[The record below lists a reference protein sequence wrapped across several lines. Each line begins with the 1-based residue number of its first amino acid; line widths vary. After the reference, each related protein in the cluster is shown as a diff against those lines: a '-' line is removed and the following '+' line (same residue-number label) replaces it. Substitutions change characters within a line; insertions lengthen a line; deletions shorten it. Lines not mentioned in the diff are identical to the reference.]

1 MGTGYGLACICN
13 VLNPCRNEVSN
24 TFVVVQWLIT
34 GFAALAQV
42 VRPVL
47 LLFGIRGEVILN
59 QEDYNK
65 TWIYMPNGDGKPE
78 VAYLVEPP
86 PEDRISLPQLIK
98 FEYYGSDAPNE
109 VISSSFWIDEND
121 FEHERRKRDTWQDMA
136 EKFDPKLDTKIL
148 VHGWKSSTM
157 SYSIQSIRGAYIQR
171 GQVNVFAINWRDQA
185 DNIYY
190 LTPARYTVQVG
201 RAVAKLIDLLVEE
214 KEADPQRIH
223 LIGHSLGAH
232 IMGYA
237 GSYTK
242 YRVGRITGLDPAR
255 PAFEDCIGPENHL
268 DETDANFVDV
278 IHSCAGYLGFRK
290 PIGMVDFY
298 PNGGGPPQPGCT
310 EISQIFTGCSHGRSY
325 EYFAESIN
333 SDKGFYGVPC
343 GTLAEVKG
351 RNCTGSKILMGD
363 PVPKD
368 ARGIYLVKTAKK
380 PAFALGIDDLLPKDY
395 DEDTN

>member
-1 MGTGYGLACICN
+1 MPSNALACICN
-13 VLNPCRNEVSN
+13 VINPCRNEVST

-47 LLFGIRGEVILN
+47 LLFGIRGEVTLN

-86 PEDRISLPQLIK
+86 PENRISLPQLIQ
-98 FEYYGSDAPNE
+98 FEYYGSAAPDDMR
-109 VISSSFWIDEND
+109 SSGFWIDEND
-121 FEHERRKRDTWQDMA
+121 FERVKRHKRDTWQEMA

-157 SYSIQSIRGAYIQR
+157 SNSIQSIRGAYLKR

-214 KEADPQRIH
+214 KDADPQRIH

-242 YRVGRITGLDPAR
+242 YRVSRVTGLDPAR

-268 DETDANFVDV
+268 DITDANFVDV

-298 PNGGGPPQPGCT
+298 PNGGGPPQPGCN
-310 EISQIFTGCSHGRSY
+310 ELSQIFTGCSHGRSY
-325 EYFAESIN
+325 EYYAESIN
-333 SDKGFYGVPC
+333 SEKGFYGVPC
-343 GTLAEVKG
+343 TTLDQLKG
-351 RNCTGSKILMGD
+351 KNCTGGKILMGD
-363 PVPKD
+363 QVPRD
-368 ARGIYLVKTAKK
+368 AKGIYLVKTANK
-380 PAFALGIDDLLPKDY
+380 PSYALGMDDVWSKD
-395 DEDTN
+395 NNN

>member
-1 MGTGYGLACICN
+1 MMLNLALGWLC
-13 VLNPCRNEVSN
+13 V
-24 TFVVVQWLIT
+24 TVVW
-34 GFAALAQV
+34 
-42 VRPVL
+42 PV
-47 LLFGIRGEVILN
+47 GIRGEVILN

>member
-1 MGTGYGLACICN
+1 MLSLCN
-13 VLNPCRNEVSN
+13 LSN
-24 TFVVVQWLIT
+24 F
-34 GFAALAQV
+34 
-42 VRPVL
+42 
-47 LLFGIRGEVILN
+47 
-59 QEDYNK
+59 
-65 TWIYMPNGDGKPE
+65 
-78 VAYLVEPP
+78 
-86 PEDRISLPQLIK
+86 
-98 FEYYGSDAPNE
+98 SDAPGDMR
-109 VISSSFWIDEND
+109 SSGFWIDENN
-121 FEHERRKRDTWQDMA
+121 FERVRHKRDTWQEMA
-136 EKFDPKLDTKIL
+136 EKFDPSLDTKIL

-157 SYSIQSIRGAYIQR
+157 SNSIQSIRGAYLQR

-214 KEADPQRIH
+214 KDGDPQRIH

-242 YRVGRITGLDPAR
+242 YRVNRITGLDPAR

-298 PNGGGPPQPGCT
+298 PNGGGPPQPGCK
-310 EISQIFTGCSHGRSY
+310 ELSQIFSR
-325 EYFAESIN
+325 
-333 SDKGFYGVPC
+333 
-343 GTLAEVKG
+343 
-351 RNCTGSKILMGD
+351 
-363 PVPKD
+363 
-368 ARGIYLVKTAKK
+368 YL
-380 PAFALGIDDLLPKDY
+380 G
-395 DEDTN
+395 

>member
-1 MGTGYGLACICN
+1 MLLWFCCLLVA
-13 VLNPCRNEVSN
+13 
-24 TFVVVQWLIT
+24 W
-34 GFAALAQV
+34 
-42 VRPVL
+42 PV
-47 LLFGIRGEVILN
+47 GIRAEVALN

-65 TWIYMPNGDGKPE
+65 TWLYMPNGDGKPE

-86 PEDRISLPQLIK
+86 PENRITLPQLIQ
-98 FEYYGSDAPNE
+98 FEYYGSAAAEDKRTSN
-109 VISSSFWIDEND
+109 FWIDEND
-121 FEHERRKRDTWQDMA
+121 FQRVRHKRDTWQEMA
-136 EKFDPKLDTKIL
+136 EKFNPELDTKIL

-157 SYSIQSIRGAYIQR
+157 SNSIQSIRGAYLMR

-214 KEADPQRIH
+214 KDADPKRIH

-242 YRVGRITGLDPAR
+242 YRVSRITGLDPAR

-268 DETDANFVDV
+268 DNTDANFVDV

-298 PNGGGPPQPGCT
+298 PNGGGPPQPGCN
-310 EISQIFTGCSHGRSY
+310 ELSQIFTGCSHGRSY

-343 GTLAEVKG
+343 SSLDELRGKNCSGG
-351 RNCTGSKILMGD
+351 RILMGD
-363 PVPKD
+363 QVPMD
-368 ARGIYLVKTAKK
+368 SRGIYFVRTGNK
-380 PAFALGIDDLLPKDY
+380 PSFALGVY
-395 DEDTN
+395 DIWNNKEEASN

>member
-1 MGTGYGLACICN
+1 MPSNALACICN
-13 VLNPCRNEVSN
+13 VINPCRNEVST

-34 GFAALAQV
+34 GFAALSQV

-47 LLFGIRGEVILN
+47 LLFGIRGEVALN

-65 TWIYMPNGDGKPE
+65 TWIYMPNGEGKPE

-86 PEDRISLPQLIK
+86 PENRISLPQLIQ
-98 FEYYGSDAPNE
+98 FEYYGSDAPDDMR
-109 VISSSFWIDEND
+109 SSSFWIDENNFQRD
-121 FEHERRKRDTWQDMA
+121 KRDKRDTWQEMA
-136 EKFDPKLDTKIL
+136 EKFDPNLDTKIL

-157 SYSIQSIRGAYIQR
+157 SNSIQSIRGAYLQR

-214 KEADPQRIH
+214 KDADPQRIH

-242 YRVGRITGLDPAR
+242 YRVSRVTGLDPAR

-268 DETDANFVDV
+268 DNTDANFVDV

-298 PNGGGPPQPGCT
+298 PNGGGPPQPGCS

-325 EYFAESIN
+325 EYYAESIN

-343 GTLAEVKG
+343 TTLDQMKG
-351 RNCTGSKILMGD
+351 KNCTGGRILMGD
-363 PVPKD
+363 RVPQD
-368 ARGIYLVKTAKK
+368 ARGIYLVKTANK
-380 PAFALGIDDLLPKDY
+380 PSYALGMDDLWPKDY
-395 DEDTN
+395 NNNN

>member
-1 MGTGYGLACICN
+1 MSSNALACICN
-13 VLNPCRNEVSN
+13 VISPCRNEISN
-24 TFVVVQWLIT
+24 TFVVIQWLVT

-47 LLFGIRGEVILN
+47 LLFGIRGEVALS

-65 TWIYMPNGDGKPE
+65 TWIYMPNGEGKPE

-86 PEDRISLPQLIK
+86 PENRINLPQLIK
-98 FEYYGSDAPNE
+98 FELYGSDASL
-109 VISSSFWIDEND
+109 SSSADFWIDDNN
-121 FEHERRKRDTWQDMA
+121 FEFSQRHKRDTWQEMA
-136 EKFDPKLDTKIL
+136 EKFNPALDTKIL

-157 SYSIQSIRGAYIQR
+157 SNSIQSIRGAYIER
-171 GQVNVFAINWRDQA
+171 GQVNVFAINWQDQA

-214 KEADPQRIH
+214 KDADPQRIH

-242 YRVGRITGLDPAR
+242 YRVNRITGLDPAR

-268 DETDANFVDV
+268 DDTDANFVDV

-298 PNGGGPPQPGCT
+298 PNGGGPPQPGCK
-310 EISQIFTGCSHGRSY
+310 ELSQIFTGCSHGRSY
-325 EYFAESIN
+325 EYYAESIN
-333 SDKGFYGVPC
+333 SPKGFYGVPC
-343 GTLAEVKG
+343 SGLDELKG
-351 RNCTGSKILMGD
+351 KNCTGSKILMGD
-363 PVPKD
+363 PVPRD
-368 ARGIYLVKTAKK
+368 ARGIFFVKTANK
-380 PAFALGIDDLLPKDY
+380 PSYALGIGEIL
-395 DEDTN
+395 N

>member
-1 MGTGYGLACICN
+1 MRCIY
-13 VLNPCRNEVSN
+13 S
-24 TFVVVQWLIT
+24 VQKSV
-34 GFAALAQV
+34 FK
-42 VRPVL
+42 
-47 LLFGIRGEVILN
+47 LFLKN
-59 QEDYNK
+59 
-65 TWIYMPNGDGKPE
+65 
-78 VAYLVEPP
+78 L
-86 PEDRISLPQLIK
+86 
-98 FEYYGSDAPNE
+98 SDAPNDM
-109 VISSSFWIDEND
+109 ISSNFWIDEND
-121 FEHERRKRDTWQDMA
+121 FERARHKRDTWQEMA

-157 SYSIQSIRGAYIQR
+157 SNSIQSIRGAYIQR

-214 KEADPQRIH
+214 KNADPQRIH

-242 YRVGRITGLDPAR
+242 YRVSRITGLDPAR

-268 DETDANFVDV
+268 DDTDANFVDV

-310 EISQIFTGCSHGRSY
+310 EISQIF
-325 EYFAESIN
+325 
-333 SDKGFYGVPC
+333 
-343 GTLAEVKG
+343 
-351 RNCTGSKILMGD
+351 SK
-363 PVPKD
+363 
-368 ARGIYLVKTAKK
+368 
-380 PAFALGIDDLLPKDY
+380 Y
-395 DEDTN
+395 DEGIPHNSN

>member
-1 MGTGYGLACICN
+1 MPSNALACICN
-13 VLNPCRNEVSN
+13 VINPCRNEVST

-34 GFAALAQV
+34 GFAALSQV

-47 LLFGIRGEVILN
+47 LLFGIRGEVALN
-59 QEDYNK
+59 QEDYNR
-65 TWIYMPNGDGKPE
+65 TWIYMPNGEGKPE

-86 PEDRISLPQLIK
+86 PENRISLPQLIQ
-98 FEYYGSDAPNE
+98 FEYYGSDAPDDMR
-109 VISSSFWIDEND
+109 SSSFWIDENNFQRD
-121 FEHERRKRDTWQDMA
+121 KRDKRDTWQEMA
-136 EKFDPKLDTKIL
+136 EKFDPNLDTKIL

-157 SYSIQSIRGAYIQR
+157 SNSIQSIRGAYLQR

-214 KEADPQRIH
+214 KDADPQRIH

-242 YRVGRITGLDPAR
+242 YRVSRVTGLDPAR

-268 DETDANFVDV
+268 DNTDANFVDV

-298 PNGGGPPQPGCT
+298 PNGGGPPQPGCS

-325 EYFAESIN
+325 EYYAESIN

-343 GTLAEVKG
+343 TTLDQMKG
-351 RNCTGSKILMGD
+351 KNCTGGRILMGD
-363 PVPKD
+363 RVPQD
-368 ARGIYLVKTAKK
+368 ARGIYLVKTANK
-380 PAFALGIDDLLPKDY
+380 PSYALGMDDLWPKDY
-395 DEDTN
+395 NNNN

>member
-1 MGTGYGLACICN
+1 MLALCWLCCGLA
-13 VLNPCRNEVSN
+13 LNGMV
-24 TFVVVQWLIT
+24 
-34 GFAALAQV
+34 
-42 VRPVL
+42 
-47 LLFGIRGEVILN
+47 GIRGEVALN

-65 TWIYMPNGDGKPE
+65 TWIYMPNGQGKPE

-86 PEDRISLPQLIK
+86 PENRINLPQLIK
-98 FEYYGSDAPNE
+98 FELYGSD
-109 VISSSFWIDEND
+109 SSSSADFWIDDNNFD
-121 FEHERRKRDTWQDMA
+121 FPQRHKRDTWQEMA
-136 EKFDPKLDTKIL
+136 EKFNPDLDTKIL

-157 SYSIQSIRGAYIQR
+157 SNSIQSIRGAYIER
-171 GQVNVFAINWRDQA
+171 GQVNVFAINWKDQA

-214 KEADPQRIH
+214 KDADPQRIH

-242 YRVGRITGLDPAR
+242 YRVNRITGLDPAR

-268 DETDANFVDV
+268 DDTDADFVDV

-298 PNGGGPPQPGCT
+298 PNGGGPPQPGCK
-310 EISQIFTGCSHGRSY
+310 ELSQIFTGCSHGRSY
-325 EYFAESIN
+325 EYYAESIN
-333 SDKGFYGVPC
+333 SPKGFYGVPC
-343 GTLAEVKG
+343 SGLDELKG
-351 RNCTGSKILMGD
+351 KNCTGGKILMGD
-363 PVPKD
+363 PVPRE
-368 ARGIYLVKTAKK
+368 ARGIFFVKTANK
-380 PAFALGIDDLLPKDY
+380 PSYALGIDDIWS
-395 DEDTN
+395 N

>member
-1 MGTGYGLACICN
+1 MSSNALACICN
-13 VLNPCRNEVSN
+13 VINPCRNEVST

-47 LLFGIRGEVILN
+47 LLFGIRGEVALS

-65 TWIYMPNGDGKPE
+65 TWIYMPNGEGKPE

-86 PEDRISLPQLIK
+86 PENRINLPQLIK
-98 FEYYGSDAPNE
+98 FELYGSE
-109 VISSSFWIDEND
+109 SSSSADFWIDDDN
-121 FEHERRKRDTWQDMA
+121 FEFPQRHKRDTWQEMA
-136 EKFDPKLDTKIL
+136 EKFNPDLDTKIL

-157 SYSIQSIRGAYIQR
+157 SNSIQSIRGAYIER
-171 GQVNVFAINWRDQA
+171 GQVNVFAINWKDQA

-214 KEADPQRIH
+214 KDADPQRIH

-242 YRVGRITGLDPAR
+242 YRVNRITGLDPAR

-268 DETDANFVDV
+268 DDTDANFVDV
-278 IHSCAGYLGFRK
+278 IHSCAGYLGFRR

-298 PNGGGPPQPGCT
+298 PNGGGPPQPGCK
-310 EISQIFTGCSHGRSY
+310 ELSQIFTGCSHGRSY
-325 EYFAESIN
+325 EYYAESIN
-333 SDKGFYGVPC
+333 SPKGFYGVPC
-343 GTLAEVKG
+343 SGLDELKG
-351 RNCTGSKILMGD
+351 KNCTGAKILMGD
-363 PVPKD
+363 PVPRN
-368 ARGIYLVKTAKK
+368 ARGIFLVKTANK
-380 PAFALGIDDLLPKDY
+380 PSYALGIDDILS
-395 DEDTN
+395 N